1 MFDYWRVLGY
11 SLCVLRSLRRD
22 MDIWITPYISYISY
36 ILVLLCENTPAS
48 LRKTRAIL
56 LVLLCE
62 NTPATLRKTWA
73 ILYIT
78 NLLVCFT

>member
-22 MDIWITPYISYISY
+22 MDIWVTPYISY
-36 ILVLLCENTPAS
+36 ILVLLCENTPAT
-48 LRKTRAIL
+48 LRKTWAIL

-73 ILYIT
+73 IRYIT